1 MHHQYMN
8 VSGSLSTSSSVLK
21 NCRWHKFQ
29 GLFGNHLW
37 VDNHIDAFFV
47 FRIRKLFFV
56 WLLNSSIYLINRCWR
71 DFKVFVEPTIYE
83 PIIMLIRDDTIKTR
97 KFLFIWMVIVSVYM
111 INVCCHELLGFCGAN
126 QVIYEPKITLIRRD
140 LPQCFKI
147 YYFYCK
153 NVDGRHKKSCFSVI
167 YFF

>member
-37 VDNHIDAFFV
+37 VDNHIWCFFRLQNKKTFV
-47 FRIRKLFFV
+47 CLTVKFFYLFDKPLLTWFQGFRRTNHLWAINHVDVWWRHQNKEIFV
-56 WLLNSSIYLINRCWR
+56 YLNGDCLCLSDKR
-71 DFKVFVEPTIYE
+71 
-83 PIIMLIRDDTIKTR
+83 
-97 KFLFIWMVIVSVYM
+97 
-111 INVCCHELLGFCGAN
+111 CCHELLGFCGAN

-140 LPQCFKI
+140 LLRCLKI

-153 NVDGRHKKSCFSVI
+153 NVDGRHKKSSFSVI